1 MASHAISESTVEG
14 HAVRVLR
21 SPSGVEAT
29 FAPGVGMIGCSLR
42 DGGEELL
49 GQRGGLARYAEA
61 GSTMG
66 IPLLHPWANRLDGLE
81 YEVEGV
87 PVQLDPQR
95 SPVRLDGNGL
105 PIHGLAGAS
114 PYWEVIGAAADD
126 RSATLSARLP
136 FAERPDLLA
145 GFPFPHELLF
155 EVTLAGEVLA
165 LETTLRATGDVA
177 VPVAFGYH
185 PYLRLPNTP
194 RERWEVTLPVR
205 AHAQLDTRGIPT
217 GEVEAL
223 LVPPGTLG
231 DRVFDDLYPEL
242 EPDATFVLED
252 ARRRLEVRFGPG
264 YPVAQV
270 YAPEGQEFICFEPM
284 TAPTNALVTGGPALP
299 LVAPGEVVTARFA
312 IAVLAG

>member
-1 MASHAISESTVEG
+1 HPALRPHGVLPAPGGCRPGALHLCGTSTDRVASPPMASHAISESTVEG

-105 PIHGLAGAS
+105 PIHG
-114 PYWEVIGAAADD
+114 
-126 RSATLSARLP
+126 
-136 FAERPDLLA
+136 
-145 GFPFPHELLF
+145 
-155 EVTLAGEVLA
+155 
-165 LETTLRATGDVA
+165 
-177 VPVAFGYH
+177 
-185 PYLRLPNTP
+185 
-194 RERWEVTLPVR
+194 
-205 AHAQLDTRGIPT
+205 
-217 GEVEAL
+217 
-223 LVPPGTLG
+223 
-231 DRVFDDLYPEL
+231 
-242 EPDATFVLED
+242 
-252 ARRRLEVRFGPG
+252 
-264 YPVAQV
+264 
-270 YAPEGQEFICFEPM
+270 
-284 TAPTNALVTGGPALP
+284 
-299 LVAPGEVVTARFA
+299 
-312 IAVLAG
+312 